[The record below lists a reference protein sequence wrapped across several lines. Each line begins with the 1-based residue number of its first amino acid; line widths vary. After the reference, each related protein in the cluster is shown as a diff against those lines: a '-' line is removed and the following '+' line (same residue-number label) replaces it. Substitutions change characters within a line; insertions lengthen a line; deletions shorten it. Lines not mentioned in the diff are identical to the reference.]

1 MTALVRTSLAI
12 RNSIDLLQPN
22 LALDGFEPAEPMKL
36 TMNLGQLGCAEI
48 KNRDARMAKK
58 RRNSQKASKTGCRR

>member
-48 KNRDARMAKK
+48 
-58 RRNSQKASKTGCRR
+58 

>member
-1 MTALVRTSLAI
+1 LSPKVETVIDSQELMTALVRTSLAI

-48 KNRDARMAKK
+48 
-58 RRNSQKASKTGCRR
+58 